1 MRTRGPL
8 NPWWKPWWKPWPLCP
23 WPLCPWPLKP
33 WPLNPCPPRSAYP
46 GRVLMQSSTASMT
59 SIPTHFGRVPM
70 TLPFLASPCPAP
82 LRASTLQFPR
92 IVPTTAPELPRQR
105 SLSSATGLPHWERLA
120 PAGSPQRSGQK
131 FGRGRSGDGAT
142 PRRMSRRPTTKAN
155 GRRQRRG
162 GCRGKPAGFPHGMV
176 SRRIPFALS
185 RQPVGFIA
193 AGRFLAQRDVRST
206 SLHTHTWLCV
216 NR

>member
-70 TLPFLASPCPAP
+70 ALTFLALPCSYP
-82 LRASTLQFPR
+82 LRAYMLLFPS
-92 IVPTTAPELPRQR
+92 IVPTTSPALPLQSPLRR
-105 SLSSATGLPHWERLA
+105 ATGLPTVVGNGLRM
-120 PAGSPQRSGQK
+120 GSGESAEFPQ
-131 FGRGRSGDGAT
+131 T
-142 PRRMSRRPTTKAN
+142 SRKSWPVWTGNASL
-155 GRRQRRG
+155 Q
-162 GCRGKPAGFPHGMV
+162 
-176 SRRIPFALS
+176 FAASYFYTVCTEL
-185 RQPVGFIA
+185 RC
-193 AGRFLAQRDVRST
+193 
-206 SLHTHTWLCV
+206 TH
-216 NR
+216 